1 MISKKDQKQ
10 KQHGVIHDLYKDDIC
25 AANSPFSSAQL
36 LTKYRVSYASEAA
49 QKTLLLSVADFAKN
63 LYQLVDILPEI
74 GRQVIEQCNW
84 PGCVFDYLPS
94 NSEEDNFR
102 ANWQYLPHLI
112 ATNTLKEKIEGESG
126 SELIDAVAVEVL
138 RTGEAICVDNLLDFA
153 SKELLP
159 VLVENGIGKVM
170 AFPVLA
176 NGHTTGILYFL
187 VSENY
192 HEHEQYISIIEKAT
206 EQIGLIVESRIQS
219 GALERNYTQL
229 RGVVNKL
236 HEAQDQLIQS
246 DRLASLGQLSAGIA
260 HEINNPVGFVKSN
273 MESLQNYFE
282 TFAAVYCDYEELLQ
296 AVLASQDNALSS
308 VAKEI
313 KIRREA
319 HDIDFILNDFNDLL
333 NESVKG
339 LTRVIN
345 ITQGLQNF
353 ARENSVY
360 REPCC
365 IKSCVKEVLKL
376 ATNELKYKVNIHESY
391 ACDTKIL
398 ANEGQIVQVIL
409 NIIVNASQ
417 SIEGHGDVFISTET
431 DDGQLCLKIRDTGSG
446 IPEDIIDSIFNPFF
460 TTKSVSQ
467 GTGLGLSI
475 SYGIVASH
483 SGVITVD
490 SELGKGT
497 EFTIWLPIQ

>member
-1 MISKKDQKQ
+1 MYLFVLGL
-10 KQHGVIHDLYKDDIC
+10 QHAHDD
-25 AANSPFSSAQL
+25 
-36 LTKYRVSYASEAA
+36 
-49 QKTLLLSVADFAKN
+49 
-63 LYQLVDILPEI
+63 
-74 GRQVIEQCNW
+74 
-84 PGCVFDYLPS
+84 
-94 NSEEDNFR
+94 
-102 ANWQYLPHLI
+102 
-112 ATNTLKEKIEGESG
+112 
-126 SELIDAVAVEVL
+126 VAVEVL